1 MKYGLC
7 LPLLRN
13 QEAVQMGYKKGA
25 RILPSELIEQ
35 IQEYVD
41 GEAVYIPRK
50 SSRRKR
56 WGESTDAADALKKR
70 NEEIYERYKS
80 GTSVK
85 ALAEQYYISTQGI
98 YKIISKFK

>member
-1 MKYGLC
+1 
-7 LPLLRN
+7 
-13 QEAVQMGYKKGA
+13 MGYKKGA

-56 WGESTDAADALKKR
+56 WGESTEVADALKKR
-70 NEEIYERYKS
+70 NEEIYRKYKN
-80 GTSVK
+80 GISVK
-85 ALAEQYYISTQGI
+85 ELSEQYYISTQG
-98 YKIISKFK
+98 YTK

>member
-1 MKYGLC
+1 
-7 LPLLRN
+7 
-13 QEAVQMGYKKGA
+13 MGYNKGA

-50 SSRRKR
+50 STKRKR
-56 WGESTDAADALKKR
+56 WGESTDAADTLKKR
-70 NEEIYERYKS
+70 NEEIYQRYKR

-85 ALAEQYYISTQGI
+85 ALSEQYYISTQGI

>member
-1 MKYGLC
+1 
-7 LPLLRN
+7 
-13 QEAVQMGYKKGA
+13 MGYNKGA

-50 SSRRKR
+50 SSKRKR
-56 WGESTDAADALKKR
+56 WGESTDTADALKKR
-70 NEEIYERYKS
+70 NEEIYKRYKS

-85 ALAEQYYISTQGI
+85 ALSEQYYISTQGI